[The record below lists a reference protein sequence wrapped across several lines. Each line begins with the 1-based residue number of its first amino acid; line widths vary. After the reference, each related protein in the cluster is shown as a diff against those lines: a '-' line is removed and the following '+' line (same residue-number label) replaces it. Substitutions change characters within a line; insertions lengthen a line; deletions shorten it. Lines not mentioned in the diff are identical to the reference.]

1 MAGNDYAMR
10 FTEDKYATKLEVGR
24 ELKVSSVDPFWSNIL
39 SYRSHFYHYLT
50 IRTIEK
56 NMLLFCGCPAINSCV
71 NNLEVKLIR
80 VNRECAMLVPNSK
93 EARNVDYTFKKEI
106 INLLNECEQL
116 GVGED
121 FIANVLRG
129 EVVSAIPNNMLLV
142 NYLNALN
149 YIKRAYVNP
158 IDEDFLAELYA
169 KLLGTEELT
178 TFYRN
183 SEDRNPE
190 NRVLIDRVYTSAPVT
205 LIGTM
210 MNSLFT
216 FISSSTLPTSLK
228 AMITFFYINYVKPF
242 AKYSEEVALLM
253 AKAVLAH
260 EAFGD
265 AVVTLPLERLL
276 VLPREESARIYVE
289 VQKTADVTYF
299 IDYVYRYLNK
309 YCDSFLDDMAKAKVS
324 EMREDFYQVDEDK
337 EIEEVE
343 IPEEPHVETIDL
355 FASSDEAEKEEPKAE
370 FKVVPPVE
378 EKVEYKPEPQ
388 VEARPAEVEMPK
400 KKTVKVTYVQEEL
413 AVAYIPVAL
422 DEKQAVLLEQDLLER
437 DPELK
442 KGEAKFYARHCTK
455 GKKYTIAQYKK
466 SLRCAYE
473 TARTSMD
480 HLAELLYYR
489 KEKIKNKY
497 VYIPVEREQEGKLMP
512 TNLIILIVVIGVA
525 AAIAL
530 VAFIIYRIMRPKL
543 KEDKPSDEQILQD
556 EMNRVLQ
563 DVDDPET
570 AKQISDYKEDE

>member
-39 SYRSHFYHYLT
+39 SYRSNFYHYLS

-56 NMLLFCGCPAINSCV
+56 NMLLFCGCPAINSLV
-71 NNLEVKLIR
+71 NNLEAKLLR
-80 VNRECAMLVPNSK
+80 VNRECMMLAPNTK
-93 EARNVDYTFKKEI
+93 QFKNVDYTFKKEVLNI
-106 INLLNECEQL
+106 LNEFEQL
-116 GVGED
+116 HVGED
-121 FIANVLRG
+121 FIDSVMRN
-129 EVVSAIPNNMLLV
+129 EIVSAIPTNMVLV
-142 NYLNALN
+142 NYLQALN
-149 YIKRAYVNP
+149 YIRRAYVNA

-169 KLLGTEELT
+169 KLLGTEELV
-178 TFYRN
+178 TFYRT

-190 NRVLIDRVYTSAPVT
+190 NRVLIDRVYTSAPVN
-205 LIGTM
+205 LIGPM

-216 FISSSTLPTSLK
+216 FINSSTLPTSLK
-228 AMITFFYINYVKPF
+228 ATITFFYINFVKPF
-242 AKYSEEVALLM
+242 ANYSEEMAVLM

-265 AVVTLPLERLL
+265 SVVMLPFEKLL
-276 VLPREESARIYVE
+276 LLPKEEAARIYVE

-299 IDYVYRYLNK
+299 VDYAFKYLSK
-309 YCDSFLDDMAKAKVS
+309 YCDTFLDDIATAKVA
-324 EMREDFYQVDEDK
+324 EMRADFYQVDEEK
-337 EIEEVE
+337 PIQEVE
-343 IPEEPHVETIDL
+343 IPEPARVETMDL
-355 FASSDEAEKEEPKAE
+355 FAEEA
-370 FKVVPPVE
+370 E
-378 EKVEYKPEPQ
+378 EKVEEAAQAPVQQVEKTREEPQ
-388 VEARPAEVEMPK
+388 KVVAVETPK

-466 SLRCAYE
+466 SLHCAYE

-497 VYIPVEREQEGKLMP
+497 VYIPVERE
-512 TNLIILIVVIGVA
+512 
-525 AAIAL
+525 
-530 VAFIIYRIMRPKL
+530 
-543 KEDKPSDEQILQD
+543 
-556 EMNRVLQ
+556 
-563 DVDDPET
+563 
-570 AKQISDYKEDE
+570 

>member
-10 FTEDKYATKLEVGR
+10 FTEDKYATKIEVGR

-39 SYRSHFYHYLT
+39 SYRSHFYHYLSL
-50 IRTIEK
+50 RTIEK
-56 NMLLFCGCPAINSCV
+56 NMLVFCGCPAINSLV
-71 NNLEVKLIR
+71 NNLELKVIR
-80 VNRECAMLVPNSK
+80 VNREYAMIAPNSK
-93 EARNVDYTFKKEI
+93 QFKNINYAFKKDI
-106 INLLNECEQL
+106 LNQLNEFAQL
-116 GVGED
+116 GVCED
-121 FIANVLRG
+121 FIDSVMRN

-142 NYLNALN
+142 NYMNALN
-149 YIKRAYVNP
+149 YIKRGFVNQ

-178 TFYRN
+178 TFYRA

-190 NRVLIDRVYTSAPVT
+190 NRVLIDRIYTSAPVN
-205 LIGTM
+205 LIGPM

-216 FISSSTLPTSLK
+216 FISSSTLSASLK
-228 AMITFFYINYVKPF
+228 AMVTFFYINLIKPF
-242 AKYSEEVALLM
+242 ATYSEEVAVLM

-260 EAFGD
+260 ESFGD
-265 AVVTLPLERLL
+265 TIVDLPLERLL
-276 VLPREESARIYVE
+276 VLPKEEIARIYVE

-299 IDYVYRYLNK
+299 IDYAFRYLNK
-309 YCDSFLDDMAKAKVS
+309 YCDSFFDEMEQAKVA
-324 EMREDFYQVDEDK
+324 EVREDFYQVDEDK
-337 EIEEVE
+337 EVEEVE
-343 IPEEPHVETIDL
+343 VPQEVKVETVDL
-355 FASSDEAEKEEPKAE
+355 FAEEAPVEQ
-370 FKVVPPVE
+370 PVE
-378 EKVEYKPEPQ
+378 EEQLKVVAQPQ
-388 VEARPAEVEMPK
+388 PQPVPVRREETVAPVVEAPK

-466 SLRCAYE
+466 SLHCAYE

-497 VYIPVEREQEGKLMP
+497 VYIPVERE
-512 TNLIILIVVIGVA
+512 
-525 AAIAL
+525 
-530 VAFIIYRIMRPKL
+530 
-543 KEDKPSDEQILQD
+543 
-556 EMNRVLQ
+556 
-563 DVDDPET
+563 
-570 AKQISDYKEDE
+570 

>member
-56 NMLLFCGCPAINSCV
+56 NMLLFCGCPAINSLV

-80 VNRECAMLVPNSK
+80 VNRECAMLAPNSK
-93 EARNVDYTFKKEI
+93 EAKNVERAFKKEI
-106 INLLNECEQL
+106 LNLLNECEEL
-116 GVGED
+116 EVGED
-121 FIANVLRG
+121 FITNVLRG

-190 NRVLIDRVYTSAPVT
+190 NRVLIDRVYTCAPVT

-242 AKYSEEVALLM
+242 AKYSEEVAVLM

-265 AVVTLPLERLL
+265 TVVMLPLERLL

-299 IDYVYRYLNK
+299 IDYAYKALNK
-309 YCDSFLDDMAKAKVS
+309 YCDSFLDDMAQAKVS

-337 EIEEVE
+337 EVEEAE
-343 IPEEPHVETIDL
+343 ASEEAHIETIDL
-355 FASSDEAEKEEPKAE
+355 FAANEEVQEEAKPE

-378 EKVEYKPEPQ
+378 ERQEAKAEPQ
-388 VEARPAEVEMPK
+388 VETRPAEVEAPK

-497 VYIPVEREQEGKLMP
+497 VYIPVERE
-512 TNLIILIVVIGVA
+512 
-525 AAIAL
+525 
-530 VAFIIYRIMRPKL
+530 
-543 KEDKPSDEQILQD
+543 
-556 EMNRVLQ
+556 
-563 DVDDPET
+563 
-570 AKQISDYKEDE
+570 

>member
-39 SYRSHFYHYLT
+39 SYRSNFYHYLS

-56 NMLLFCGCPAINSCV
+56 NMLLFCGCPAINSLV
-71 NNLEVKLIR
+71 NNLEAKLLR
-80 VNRECAMLVPNSK
+80 VNRECMMLAPNSK
-93 EARNVDYTFKKEI
+93 QFKNVDFAFKKEVLNI
-106 INLLNECEQL
+106 LNEFEQL
-116 GVGED
+116 HVGDD
-121 FIANVLRG
+121 FIDSVMRN
-129 EVVSAIPNNMLLV
+129 EVVSAIPTNMVLV
-142 NYLNALN
+142 NYVNALN
-149 YIKRAYVNP
+149 YIKRAYVNA

-169 KLLGTEELT
+169 KLLGTEELV
-178 TFYRN
+178 TFYRTN
-183 SEDRNPE
+183 EDRNPE
-190 NRVLIDRVYTSAPVT
+190 NRVLIDRVYTSAPVN

-216 FISSSTLPTSLK
+216 FINSSTLPTSLK
-228 AMITFFYINYVKPF
+228 AIITFFYINFVKPF
-242 AKYSEEVALLM
+242 ANYSEEMAILM

-265 AVVTLPLERLL
+265 TIVMLPLEKLL
-276 VLPREESARIYVE
+276 LLPKEEAARIYVE

-299 IDYVYRYLNK
+299 VDYTFKYLSK
-309 YCDSFLDDMAKAKVS
+309 YCDTLLDDIAQAKVT
-324 EMREDFYQVDEDK
+324 EMRADFYQVDEDK
-337 EIEEVE
+337 PIEEVE
-343 IPEEPHVETIDL
+343 VPEEARVETVDL
-355 FASSDEAEKEEPKAE
+355 FAEEEEEEKEEEPALQEAAPAPVQQVEQVKEEPREVVKAE
-370 FKVVPPVE
+370 
-378 EKVEYKPEPQ
+378 
-388 VEARPAEVEMPK
+388 APK

-497 VYIPVEREQEGKLMP
+497 VYIPIERE
-512 TNLIILIVVIGVA
+512 
-525 AAIAL
+525 
-530 VAFIIYRIMRPKL
+530 
-543 KEDKPSDEQILQD
+543 
-556 EMNRVLQ
+556 
-563 DVDDPET
+563 
-570 AKQISDYKEDE
+570 

>member
-39 SYRSHFYHYLT
+39 SYRSNFYHYLS

-56 NMLLFCGCPAINSCV
+56 NMLLFCGCPAINSLV
-71 NNLEVKLIR
+71 NNLEAKLLR
-80 VNRECAMLVPNSK
+80 VNRECMMLAPNTK
-93 EARNVDYTFKKEI
+93 QFKNVDYTFKKEVLNI
-106 INLLNECEQL
+106 LNEFEQL
-116 GVGED
+116 HVGED
-121 FIANVLRG
+121 FIDSVMRN
-129 EVVSAIPNNMLLV
+129 EIVSAIPTNMVLV
-142 NYLNALN
+142 NYLQALN
-149 YIKRAYVNP
+149 YIRRAYVNA

-169 KLLGTEELT
+169 KLLGTEELV
-178 TFYRN
+178 TFYRT

-190 NRVLIDRVYTSAPVT
+190 NRVLIDRVYTSAPVN
-205 LIGTM
+205 LIGPM

-216 FISSSTLPTSLK
+216 FINSSTLPTSLK
-228 AMITFFYINYVKPF
+228 ATITFFYINFVKPF
-242 AKYSEEVALLM
+242 ANYSEEMAVLM

-265 AVVTLPLERLL
+265 SVVMLPFEKLL
-276 VLPREESARIYVE
+276 LLPKEEAARIYVE

-299 IDYVYRYLNK
+299 VDYAFKYLSK
-309 YCDSFLDDMAKAKVS
+309 YCDTFLDDIATAKVA
-324 EMREDFYQVDEDK
+324 EMRADFYQVDEEK
-337 EIEEVE
+337 PIQEVE
-343 IPEEPHVETIDL
+343 IPEPARVETMDL
-355 FASSDEAEKEEPKAE
+355 FAEEA
-370 FKVVPPVE
+370 E
-378 EKVEYKPEPQ
+378 EKVEEAAPAPVQQVEKTREEPQ
-388 VEARPAEVEMPK
+388 KVVAVETPK

-466 SLRCAYE
+466 SLHCAYE

-497 VYIPVEREQEGKLMP
+497 VYIPVERE
-512 TNLIILIVVIGVA
+512 
-525 AAIAL
+525 
-530 VAFIIYRIMRPKL
+530 
-543 KEDKPSDEQILQD
+543 
-556 EMNRVLQ
+556 
-563 DVDDPET
+563 
-570 AKQISDYKEDE
+570 

>member
-39 SYRSHFYHYLT
+39 SYRSNFYHYLS

-56 NMLLFCGCPAINSCV
+56 NMLLFCGCPAINSLV
-71 NNLEVKLIR
+71 NNLEAKLLR
-80 VNRECAMLVPNSK
+80 VNRECMMLAPNTK
-93 EARNVDYTFKKEI
+93 QFKNVDYTFKKEVLNI
-106 INLLNECEQL
+106 LNEFEQL
-116 GVGED
+116 HVGED
-121 FIANVLRG
+121 FIDSVMRN
-129 EVVSAIPNNMLLV
+129 EIVSAIPTNMVLV
-142 NYLNALN
+142 NYLQALN
-149 YIKRAYVNP
+149 YIRRAYVNA

-169 KLLGTEELT
+169 KLLGTEELV
-178 TFYRN
+178 TFYRT

-190 NRVLIDRVYTSAPVT
+190 NRVLIDRVYTSAPVN
-205 LIGTM
+205 LIGPM

-216 FISSSTLPTSLK
+216 FINSSTLPTSLK
-228 AMITFFYINYVKPF
+228 ATITFFYINFVKPF
-242 AKYSEEVALLM
+242 ANYSEEMAVLM

-265 AVVTLPLERLL
+265 SVVMLPFEKLL
-276 VLPREESARIYVE
+276 LLPKEEAARIYVE

-299 IDYVYRYLNK
+299 VDYAFKYLSK
-309 YCDSFLDDMAKAKVS
+309 YCDTFLDDIATAKVA
-324 EMREDFYQVDEDK
+324 EMRADFYQVDEEK
-337 EIEEVE
+337 PIQEVE
-343 IPEEPHVETIDL
+343 IPEPARVETMDL
-355 FASSDEAEKEEPKAE
+355 FAEEA
-370 FKVVPPVE
+370 E
-378 EKVEYKPEPQ
+378 EKVEEAAPAPVQQ
-388 VEARPAEVEMPK
+388 VEKTREEPREVVAVETPK

-466 SLRCAYE
+466 SLHCAYE

-497 VYIPVEREQEGKLMP
+497 VYIPVERE
-512 TNLIILIVVIGVA
+512 
-525 AAIAL
+525 
-530 VAFIIYRIMRPKL
+530 
-543 KEDKPSDEQILQD
+543 
-556 EMNRVLQ
+556 
-563 DVDDPET
+563 
-570 AKQISDYKEDE
+570 

>member
-56 NMLLFCGCPAINSCV
+56 NMLLFCGCPAINSLV

-93 EARNVDYTFKKEI
+93 EAKNVDYAFRKEI
-106 INLLNECEQL
+106 VNLLNESEQL

-149 YIKRAYVNP
+149 YIKRAYVNA

-178 TFYRN
+178 TFYRS

-205 LIGTM
+205 LIAPM
-210 MNSLFT
+210 MNGLFT

-265 AVVTLPLERLL
+265 TVVSLPLERLL

-299 IDYVYRYLNK
+299 VDYVYKYLNK

-337 EIEEVE
+337 TIEEVE
-343 IPEEPHVETIDL
+343 IPEEQPHVEPQPQP
-355 FASSDEAEKEEPKAE
+355 A
-370 FKVVPPVE
+370 
-378 EKVEYKPEPQ
+378 PQ
-388 VEARPAEVEMPK
+388 VESRQEYKQAPQEEARPVEVEAPK

-497 VYIPVEREQEGKLMP
+497 VYIPVERE
-512 TNLIILIVVIGVA
+512 
-525 AAIAL
+525 
-530 VAFIIYRIMRPKL
+530 
-543 KEDKPSDEQILQD
+543 
-556 EMNRVLQ
+556 
-563 DVDDPET
+563 
-570 AKQISDYKEDE
+570 